1 MILAVPEPNIGR
13 HNKDHFGV
21 FLVSLLFVAAL
32 VTKWQ
37 YINPAKLGD
46 QSCMICAVF
55 ILWCLTVPIT
65 LLLTVLW
72 NLWERQFDNGIS
84 LVLILCFGV
93 LGCTLLMDYISGIIF
108 AKLYY
113 VGVLEWQES
122 HVNYLFD
129 DFIHHSAG
137 IYLATL
143 MFYTMLRVIF
153 KKHIANRKIVVALG
167 IYFSIVSGSLLVLGL
182 KFY

>member
-1 MILAVPEPNIGR
+1 MILADQGPNIG
-13 HNKDHFGV
+13 HNNKDQFGV

-32 VTKWQ
+32 VMKWQ

-55 ILWCLTVPIT
+55 ILWCLSVPIT

-72 NLWERQFDNGIS
+72 NFWERQFDNGFS

-93 LGCTLLMDYISGIIF
+93 LCCTVLMDYTSGIIF

-143 MFYTMLRVIF
+143 MLYTMMRVIF
-153 KKHIANRKIVVALG
+153 KKRIANRKIVVAMG
-167 IYFSIVSGSLLVLGL
+167 IYFSIVSGSLLVLAL